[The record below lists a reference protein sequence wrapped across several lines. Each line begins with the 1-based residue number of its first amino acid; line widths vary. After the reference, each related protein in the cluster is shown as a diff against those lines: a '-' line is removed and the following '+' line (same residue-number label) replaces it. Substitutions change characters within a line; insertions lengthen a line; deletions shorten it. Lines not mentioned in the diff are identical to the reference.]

1 MRFGS
6 RRNGGVCV
14 WISKTVFLRFR
25 IKEEEWSCE
34 NLDLTLTQ
42 PWVTS
47 FEEKEATKTKN
58 GEGWNFG
65 FCSREVQRK
74 EMEIWKFPSFLFL
87 SFVFPFFLF
96 PSFLLYYFLF
106 LFLPSSFPFFFPP
119 NKHI

>member
-1 MRFGS
+1 MKLGS

-14 WISKTVFLRFR
+14 WISNTVFLRFR

-47 FEEKEATKTKN
+47 FEEKKATKMKM
-58 GEGWNFG
+58 GERREFG
-65 FCSREVQRK
+65 RGQRK
-74 EMEIWKFPSFLFL
+74 KTMENDVFLSFLFL